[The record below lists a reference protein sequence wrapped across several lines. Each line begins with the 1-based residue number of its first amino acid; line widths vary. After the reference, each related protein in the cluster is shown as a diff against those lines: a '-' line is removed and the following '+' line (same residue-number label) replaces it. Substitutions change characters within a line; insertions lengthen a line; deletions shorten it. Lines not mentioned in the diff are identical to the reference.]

1 LPAPID
7 GTSLLPL
14 MNGSASGPDTIYGE
28 YMAEG
33 TSQPIFMIRRGNHE
47 YVTCAGDPPQLFDL
61 AADPLELDDLAG
73 RAEQAAL
80 EAAFAAEAARKWDSA
95 AIRRQVI
102 DSQRRRL
109 LIHDALLQ
117 GRVQPWDY
125 APVVDASRQYFRN
138 NTDASFTSDR
148 PSRVP
153 RRPAPARDGR
163 VTKS

>member
-1 LPAPID
+1 
-7 GTSLLPL
+7 
-14 MNGSASGPDTIYGE
+14 MNGSAGGPDTVYGE

-33 TSQPIFMIRRGNHE
+33 TSQPIFMIRRGNHK

-61 AADPLELDDLAG
+61 AADPLELNNLAG

-80 EAAFAAEAARKWDSA
+80 EAAFAAEVARKWDSE

-109 LIHDALLQ
+109 LIHEALLQ

-125 APVVDASRQYFRN
+125 AAGGR
-138 NTDASFTSDR
+138 
-148 PSRVP
+148 RV
-153 RRPAPARDGR
+153 AA
-163 VTKS
+163 VLS